1 MGESKKAKK
10 NGGKRSGK
18 GKEKKS
24 SNKQRK
30 GSRSVDGTCLE
41 AAMTAMKRWR
51 DVVANFDK
59 QNSRITKQSGIAS
72 KKSDKKAV
80 FAPIALKLVALGGG
94 NKSALACSGSKDT
107 DGAKQLTNLTQ
118 TLFDC
123 EVEVNKS
130 CHTDNFPAA
139 NTTKISECELAVE
152 TFKTETKKC
161 VDLSKAATATD
172 AYECWTNSNFTSVS
186 DAVKTCKISEVST
199 IAKGLKS
206 CTAAFSKCRKFED
219 DVVDAFSSCSKSV
232 SDITLKAAA
241 LHKNKAALAEV
252 KTKVAKITGSSRG
265 RVARA
270 AATDCASFIVL
281 VANLVMAVDQYPSS
295 PDIITMSADIT
306 SSADP
311 TCSDAEK
318 ASLTTQATALDEAI
332 ATVEASLMAVQDDLT
347 TATGT
352 TASEAALL
360 TAAEATTAAPAA
372 AAPAAAE
379 ITAAAAA
386 APTAGA
392 PASASATG
400 STAASGRFRAF
411 RGIY

>member
-1 MGESKKAKK
+1 MG
-10 NGGKRSGK
+10 
-18 GKEKKS
+18 
-24 SNKQRK
+24 
-30 GSRSVDGTCLE
+30 
-41 AAMTAMKRWR
+41 
-51 DVVANFDK
+51 
-59 QNSRITKQSGIAS
+59 
-72 KKSDKKAV
+72 
-80 FAPIALKLVALGGG
+80 
-94 NKSALACSGSKDT
+94 DT
-107 DGAKQLTNLTQ
+107 DGAKKLTNLTQ

-123 EVEVNKS
+123 EVEVNTS

-139 NTTKISECELAVE
+139 NATKISECELAVA

-161 VDLSKAATATD
+161 VDLSKAATASD
-172 AYECWTNSNFTSVS
+172 ACECWTSSNYSSIS

-199 IAKGLKS
+199 VAKGLKA

-232 SDITLKAAA
+232 SEITLKAAA

-270 AATDCASFIVL
+270 AYTDCASFIVL

-295 PDIITMSADIT
+295 PKIIAMAADIT
-306 SSADP
+306 IPADP

-318 ASLTTQATALDEAI
+318 ASLKTQSTALDEAA
-332 ATVEASLMAVQDDLT
+332 ATIDAALMAVQGDLEQ
-347 TATGT
+347 ATGT
-352 TASEAALL
+352 TAS
-360 TAAEATTAAPAA
+360 AA
-372 AAPAAAE
+372 AVS
-379 ITAAAAA
+379 TAAA
-386 APTAGA
+386 T
-392 PASASATG
+392 ASATG

>member
-1 MGESKKAKK
+1 MG
-10 NGGKRSGK
+10 
-18 GKEKKS
+18 
-24 SNKQRK
+24 
-30 GSRSVDGTCLE
+30 
-41 AAMTAMKRWR
+41 
-51 DVVANFDK
+51 
-59 QNSRITKQSGIAS
+59 
-72 KKSDKKAV
+72 
-80 FAPIALKLVALGGG
+80 
-94 NKSALACSGSKDT
+94 
-107 DGAKQLTNLTQ
+107 KQLTNLTQ

-123 EVEVNKS
+123 EVEVNTS

-139 NTTKISECELAVE
+139 NATKISECELAVA

-161 VDLSKAATATD
+161 VDLSKAATASD
-172 AYECWTNSNFTSVS
+172 ACQCWTSSNYSSVS

-199 IAKGLKS
+199 VAKGLKA

-219 DVVDAFSSCSKSV
+219 DVVHAFSSCSKSV

-252 KTKVAKITGSSRG
+252 KTKVAKATGSSKG

-281 VANLVMAVDQYPSS
+281 VMKLVTAVDQFPSS
-295 PDIITMSADIT
+295 PEIITMSADIT

-318 ASLTTQATALDEAI
+318 ASLTSQAIALDEAI
-332 ATVEASLMAVQDDLT
+332 ATVEAALMAVQDDLT

-352 TASEAALL
+352 TASAAALL

-372 AAPAAAE
+372 APETAAPAAAE
-379 ITAAAAA
+379 TTAAAAA
-386 APTAGA
+386 AAASTAA
-392 PASASATG
+392 ASASATG

>member
-1 MGESKKAKK
+1 MG
-10 NGGKRSGK
+10 
-18 GKEKKS
+18 
-24 SNKQRK
+24 
-30 GSRSVDGTCLE
+30 
-41 AAMTAMKRWR
+41 
-51 DVVANFDK
+51 
-59 QNSRITKQSGIAS
+59 
-72 KKSDKKAV
+72 
-80 FAPIALKLVALGGG
+80 
-94 NKSALACSGSKDT
+94 KDT
-107 DGAKQLTNLTQ
+107 DGAKQLTNLTK

-130 CHTDNFPAA
+130 CHTDNFPSA
-139 NTTKISECELAVE
+139 NTTQIKECELAVA

-161 VDLSKAATATD
+161 VDLSKAATASKACD
-172 AYECWTNSNFTSVS
+172 CWTNSNFTSVS
-186 DAVKTCKISEVST
+186 DAVKTCKISAVST

-241 LHKNKAALAEV
+241 LHKNKAALAQV
-252 KTKVAKITGSSRG
+252 KTKVAKVTGSSRG

-295 PDIITMSADIT
+295 PDIITMAADIT

-332 ATVEASLMAVQDDLT
+332 ATVEAALMAVQDDLEQ
-347 TATGT
+347 ATGT
-352 TASEAALL
+352 TASAAALL
-360 TAAEATTAAPAA
+360 TAAEATTAAPTAA
-372 AAPAAAE
+372 APTTAAPAAA
-379 ITAAAAA
+379 T
-386 APTAGA
+386 
-392 PASASATG
+392 ASATG